1 MRRIARTG
9 QTLKGLMALTG
20 LMALVL
26 MSAKPLVAEDNDCH
40 KLAMEVNC
48 KVSPTRVVL
57 VGDPFEVTAT
67 VRNTGDLALANVT
80 LALAGTQ
87 GINHVG
93 GDDLS
98 IKIPKLEPNETRSLT
113 SKFVSGSVGERRIN
127 ASAREERGWAAA
139 GCICGVLI
147 KGLPALQLEMIDVDA
162 NRQPKG
168 IFEEGEEFIYILKV
182 ENDVGTALTPK
193 IKIVWELPK
202 ELEFVSGTG
211 DQGAV
216 VTGSGQSAESTEFE
230 LKPNDA
236 QNFELVVRTLSVPPT
251 NLIQARAAVV
261 SATGGQEL
269 ATETESTTIKG
280 K

>member
-1 MRRIARTG
+1 MRRIARTCLALG
-9 QTLKGLMALTG
+9 GLTALAF
-20 LMALVL
+20 LIAN
-26 MSAKPLVAEDNDCH
+26 PLVGAEDNDCH

-48 KVSPTRVVL
+48 TVSPKKVVL
-57 VGDPFEVTAT
+57 VGDAFEVTAT
-67 VRNTGDLALANVT
+67 VRNTGSLALANVT
-80 LALAGTQ
+80 LALAGTS
-87 GINHVG
+87 GVNHVG

-98 IKIPKLEPNETRSLT
+98 VIIPKLEPNETRQLT
-113 SKFVSGSVGERRIN
+113 SKFISNAVGERRIN

-147 KGLPALQLEMIDVDA
+147 KGLPALQLEMIDIDA

-193 IKIVWELPK
+193 LKIVWELPE
-202 ELEFVSGTG
+202 ELEYVSGTG
-211 DQGAV
+211 DRGTV
-216 VTGSGQSAESTEFE
+216 VTGSGQTAESTEFE

-236 QNFELVVRTLSVPPT
+236 QNFELVVRVLKVPPT

-261 SATGGQEL
+261 SASGGQEL